1 MNKRYITKLRAVS
14 ISCGRPRGAEPAIKY
29 LKHYKRYIRQMCGLA
44 KATVIMQVK
53 PIQLKPDNFLIEMQP
68 AGKEES

>member
-1 MNKRYITKLRAVS
+1 
-14 ISCGRPRGAEPAIKY
+14 
-29 LKHYKRYIRQMCGLA
+29 MCGLA